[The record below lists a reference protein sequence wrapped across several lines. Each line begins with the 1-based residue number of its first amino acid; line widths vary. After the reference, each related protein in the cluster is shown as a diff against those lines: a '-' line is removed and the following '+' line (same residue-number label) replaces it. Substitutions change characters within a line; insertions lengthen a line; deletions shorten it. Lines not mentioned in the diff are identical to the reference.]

1 MDESDELFLLYSTLN
16 VSCVLDELP
25 DRDTL
30 SSHWTDLFRAD
41 YVASAALVL
50 IFLAGV
56 PLNCY
61 ILAQILHKR
70 LYSNPTYL
78 LLLNLGFVDLLTCLI
93 PILFNIVLSFNGEIS
108 FGRSDYT
115 RCQVCKIVTAYIL
128 LTLQSAYNLALISVE
143 RLIFFRSPLQYSS
156 LVTSKRVLLALLVIW
171 FISIA
176 FTIPP
181 LAGYGDLAFSVSC
194 GYIFLTTPHL
204 DRSLVYLFVCAT
216 FQGIVVIVLVVTN
229 IWIVVIAMKSTR
241 RVKGIRVTPYESAK
255 SRNSRISPF
264 QSTKTSKSRSDH
276 VSPFQSAKSRNS
288 QNSTIFTSHV
298 EQQVDLVRRRLSRE
312 VAKKQL
318 RLCQVFGSII
328 LVNIVTLIP
337 AFVLI
342 IVTVSVSFMQP
353 TFAVFVQISVF
364 SQVVLHPLV
373 EISLALE
380 LRRVIVKWCRP
391 FMPHLNSLG
400 KSTLGR
406 AFSSCCSKVRNYC
419 KSDSWTKALAE
430 ELSELNLDDTCI
442 QSEPLTVY
450 S

>member
-156 LVTSKRVLLALLVIW
+156 LVTSKRVLLALVVIW
-171 FISIA
+171 FISIV

-204 DRSLVYLFVCAT
+204 DRSLVYLFVCAA

-229 IWIVVIAMKSTR
+229 IWIVVIAMKSTL

-264 QSTKTSKSRSDH
+264 QS
-276 VSPFQSAKSRNS
+276 AKSRNS
-288 QNSTIFTSHV
+288 QNSTILTSHV
-298 EQQVDLVRRRLSRE
+298 EQQVDLVQRRLSRE

-406 AFSSCCSKVRNYC
+406 AFSSCCSKVRNCC
-419 KSDSWTKALAE
+419 KSDTWTKALAE
-430 ELSELNLDDTCI
+430 ELSELNLEDTCI